1 MSQDQAPQTPE
12 AFLGRLAQSIDR
24 LPRRLRQCAEFVAT
38 HPERIAVST
47 VAELAASAG
56 VPPSAFM
63 RFCRE
68 MGFSGFS
75 QMQKL
80 FRQDYAQRWPDYQTR
95 LQSLHAQGGDT
106 AGALLAEFVD
116 AGRLSIENL
125 AQTINPETLDE
136 AARLL
141 SAARTIHLVG
151 FRRAFP
157 VVSYLSYA
165 LEKMGIPAVLASGV
179 GNLGTRHLFSPDDAM
194 IAVSFAPYTEQT
206 IELAQDASAR
216 GLPIIAITDLVTSP
230 LLRFRATALLVNEI
244 EVGAF
249 RTLGATMTLAM
260 VLAVAIGA
268 QRTGSS
274 PAPKRERIR

>member
-24 LPRRLRQCAEFVAT
+24 MPKRLRQCAEFVAT

-56 VPPSAFM
+56 VQPSAFM

-75 QMQKL
+75 EMQRL

-106 AGALLAEFVD
+106 AGALLAEFVE
-116 AGRLSIENL
+116 AGRLSVENL
-125 AQTINPETLDE
+125 ARSIDSDTLDE
-136 AARLL
+136 AARVL
-141 SAARTIHLVG
+141 STARTIHLVG

-165 LEKMGIPAVLASGV
+165 LEKMEVPAVLASGV
-179 GNLGTRHLFSPDDAM
+179 GSLSTRHLFAPEDAM
-194 IAVSFAPYTEQT
+194 IAVSFAPYTEQA
-206 IELAQDASAR
+206 IELAQEASGR
-216 GLPIIAITDLVTSP
+216 GLPVVAITDLVTSP
-230 LLRFRATALLVNEI
+230 LMRFKSTALLVNEI

-249 RTLGATMTLAM
+249 RTLSATLTLAM
-260 VLAVAIGA
+260 VLALAVGA
-268 QRTGSS
+268 RRSGG
-274 PAPKRERIR
+274 